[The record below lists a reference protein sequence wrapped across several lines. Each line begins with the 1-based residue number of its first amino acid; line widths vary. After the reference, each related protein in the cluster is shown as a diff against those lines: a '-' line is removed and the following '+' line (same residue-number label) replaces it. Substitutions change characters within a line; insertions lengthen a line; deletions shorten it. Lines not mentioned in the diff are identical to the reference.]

1 MDRIKFNDWQDMALK
16 KDTET
21 IIKSINSHEP
31 VFFSLCIEIIV
42 AVGAVII
49 DHFFDKEAVNPWIW
63 IIATIIAVIVPLYMV
78 ILKLVKW
85 ISAIKRV
92 KKGKLGVRQFVDLY
106 DNQICYYVM
115 TSNSYGHLLTNNTT
129 IRDDEKVFIYQEG
142 SYYNNKAI
150 QELYKMKP
158 VISKVFTPDV
168 SESIDARLIAVYRLT
183 SLINVMKCNRI
194 ILDNCVKD
202 LDSEKI
208 KTIRK
213 QCEINGLFFEML
225 EDFIKDLDV
234 SSD

>member
-115 TSNSYGHLLTNNTT
+115 TSNSY
-129 IRDDEKVFIYQEG
+129 
-142 SYYNNKAI
+142 
-150 QELYKMKP
+150 
-158 VISKVFTPDV
+158 VI
-168 SESIDARLIAVYRLT
+168 
-183 SLINVMKCNRI
+183 C
-194 ILDNCVKD
+194 
-202 LDSEKI
+202 
-208 KTIRK
+208 
-213 QCEINGLFFEML
+213 
-225 EDFIKDLDV
+225 
-234 SSD
+234 

>member
-1 MDRIKFNDWQDMALK
+1 
-16 KDTET
+16 
-21 IIKSINSHEP
+21 
-31 VFFSLCIEIIV
+31 
-42 AVGAVII
+42 
-49 DHFFDKEAVNPWIW
+49 
-63 IIATIIAVIVPLYMV
+63 
-78 ILKLVKW
+78 
-85 ISAIKRV
+85 
-92 KKGKLGVRQFVDLY
+92 
-106 DNQICYYVM
+106 
-115 TSNSYGHLLTNNTT
+115 
-129 IRDDEKVFIYQEG
+129 
-142 SYYNNKAI
+142 
-150 QELYKMKP
+150 MKP

-213 QCEINGLFFEML
+213 QREINGLFFDML